1 MRKKWLT
8 GALAAFFISGMIP
21 MTLWADTTDS
31 DELTVTDVTLIDDG
45 ETVSENEEE
54 TEAAGG
60 YLRTT
65 DDMDVPSLS
74 EEDGSE
80 ALLRDAEVPSV
91 YNPKASGFTGGYTL
105 PAVRNQNP
113 YGTCW
118 AFASLASSE
127 LSLLRSYQTSEDLS
141 ELQLAYFTYHSS
153 TDPLGGTEG
162 DSVSCVS
169 DAYPNYLNL
178 GGNYNFSVV
187 SMMNWI
193 GAADETAVPYSKAA
207 ATLSSGLDASYEYSY
222 DVAHLQ
228 NYYRINIKT
237 DPQEVKKAIMEYGAV
252 GVSYLD
258 RLLAYSYSTNAYY
271 NNTTS
276 GDGHAVTIV
285 GWDDAFSRTNFG
297 SDSSDQPS
305 ADGAWLIRNSWG
317 SDDMSRNGYF
327 WMSYADASL
336 SNAAYVF
343 LAEPAD
349 NYDHNYQYD
358 GSILSSNLSQS
369 NEFAAANVFTS
380 KAENGEKLKAVS
392 FVPTTSEVTYTV
404 NIYKNLTDPK
414 NPESGTKISEATT
427 TGTTSFAG
435 AYTVK
440 LNQEVDLKKGDTFS
454 VIVKVKKDGQSVGL
468 QMERSES
475 DFDGEFRKSV
485 HCVASAKD
493 GQSFLWGWA
502 SDWSK
507 LTWNDYGASDN
518 ANFRIK
524 AYTVDAAH
532 TPVSTYTVHFDANG
546 GNVAT
551 SSVVVTKGK
560 TYGTL
565 PTPARDG
572 YEFLGWYT
580 DASAGTRI
588 KEDSVVSISADQTL
602 YAHWKQT
609 QVTPS
614 EPETPSGT
622 LVTTYNR
629 ISFYRGSDG
638 KLRCYDS
645 NNTLLINRF
654 VFDGSYTYYMQADGT
669 PMKDRLTYHPD
680 GEHIIYLDT
689 EGHEVFTNF
698 QYCPSVGYTCYFDS
712 QGYLYKDQITFV
724 GNSVYYLN
732 ANGAMEQSGWFRFA
746 NGLDYGFANSDGTL
760 ITTGFSYDPYGRVV
774 FYHWNGMV
782 ARGLISDGVYYYSM
796 DTTDG
801 HYLGQFPVQ

>member
-1 MRKKWLT
+1 MQKKWLT
-8 GALAAFFISGMIP
+8 GVLMAFFISGVIP
-21 MTLWADTTDS
+21 MTLWADTTDRE
-31 DELTVTDVTLIDDG
+31 ELKVTDVTLIDAG
-45 ETVSENEEE
+45 EAAAENEAN

-74 EEDGSE
+74 DEDGEES
-80 ALLRDAEVPSV
+80 LFRDAAVPSV

-118 AFASLASSE
+118 AFASLATSE
-127 LSLLRSYQTSEDLS
+127 MSLLRNYQTSVDLS

-153 TDPLGGTEG
+153 TDPLGGTQG

-207 ATLSSGLDASYEYSY
+207 ETLDKGLNTDYEYGY

-237 DPQEVKKAIMEYGAV
+237 DPEEVKKAIMEYGAV

-258 RLLAYSYSTNAYY
+258 RSFAYSYSTNAYY

-285 GWDDAFSRTNFG
+285 GWDDTFSKTRFG

-305 ADGAWLIRNSWG
+305 TDGAWLIRNSWG

-343 LAEPAD
+343 LAEPSD

-358 GSILSSNLSQS
+358 GSILSSNMSIT
-369 NEFAAANVFTS
+369 NEFTAANVFTS
-380 KAENGEKLKAVS
+380 KAEDGEILKAVS
-392 FVPTTSEVTYTV
+392 FVVPEATQVTYTV
-404 NIYKNLTDPK
+404 RIYKNLTDAA
-414 NPESGTKISEATT
+414 NPESGTQITAAATKGTT
-427 TGTTSFAG
+427 TFAG

-440 LNQEVDLKKGDTFS
+440 LNQGVELKEGDTFS
-454 VIVKVKKDGQSVGL
+454 VVVTVEKTGASVGL
-468 QMERSES
+468 QTERGANEMI
-475 DFDGEFRKSV
+475 GNTVE
-485 HCVASAKD
+485 CVASAKK
-493 GQSFLWGWA
+493 GQSFLKMWDSWG
-502 SDWSK
+502 
-507 LTWNDYGASDN
+507 DYGELYN
-518 ANFRIK
+518 ENFRIK
-524 AYTVDAAH
+524 AYTDDTAQ
-532 TPVSTYTVHFDANG
+532 TTQKTYTVRFNANG
-546 GNVAT
+546 GTVST
-551 SSVVVTKGK
+551 SSKTVTKGK

-565 PTPARDG
+565 PTPVRSG

-580 DASAGTRI
+580 DAGAGTRI
-588 KEDSVVSISADQTL
+588 KAESVVSLSADQTL

-609 QVTPS
+609 K
-614 EPETPSGT
+614 ETPSGT
-622 LVTTYNR
+622 FVTTYNG
-629 ISFYRGSDG
+629 ITFYRGSDG
-638 KLRCYDS
+638 KLRCYDKDK
-645 NNTLLINRF
+645 NLLINQF

-732 ANGAMEQSGWFRFA
+732 ANGAMEQGGWFQFA
-746 NGLDYGFANSDGTL
+746 NGMDYGYANTDGTL
-760 ITTGFSYDPYGRVV
+760 VTTGFSYDPYGRVV

>member
-1 MRKKWLT
+1 
-8 GALAAFFISGMIP
+8 
-21 MTLWADTTDS
+21 
-31 DELTVTDVTLIDDG
+31 
-45 ETVSENEEE
+45 
-54 TEAAGG
+54 
-60 YLRTT
+60 
-65 DDMDVPSLS
+65 
-74 EEDGSE
+74 
-80 ALLRDAEVPSV
+80 
-91 YNPKASGFTGGYTL
+91 
-105 PAVRNQNP
+105 
-113 YGTCW
+113 
-118 AFASLASSE
+118 
-127 LSLLRSYQTSEDLS
+127 
-141 ELQLAYFTYHSS
+141 
-153 TDPLGGTEG
+153 
-162 DSVSCVS
+162 
-169 DAYPNYLNL
+169 
-178 GGNYNFSVV
+178 
-187 SMMNWI
+187 
-193 GAADETAVPYSKAA
+193 
-207 ATLSSGLDASYEYSY
+207 
-222 DVAHLQ
+222 
-228 NYYRINIKT
+228 
-237 DPQEVKKAIMEYGAV
+237 ME
-252 GVSYLD
+252 
-258 RLLAYSYSTNAYY
+258 
-271 NNTTS
+271 
-276 GDGHAVTIV
+276 I
-285 GWDDAFSRTNFG
+285 W
-297 SDSSDQPS
+297 
-305 ADGAWLIRNSWG
+305 
-317 SDDMSRNGYF
+317 
-327 WMSYADASL
+327 
-336 SNAAYVF
+336 
-343 LAEPAD
+343 
-349 NYDHNYQYD
+349 
-358 GSILSSNLSQS
+358 
-369 NEFAAANVFTS
+369 
-380 KAENGEKLKAVS
+380 
-392 FVPTTSEVTYTV
+392 
-404 NIYKNLTDPK
+404 
-414 NPESGTKISEATT
+414 
-427 TGTTSFAG
+427 
-435 AYTVK
+435 
-440 LNQEVDLKKGDTFS
+440 DLKLFHIILWMK
-454 VIVKVKKDGQSVGL
+454 
-468 QMERSES
+468 
-475 DFDGEFRKSV
+475 FRKSV

-645 NNTLLINRF
+645 SNTLLINRF

-782 ARGLISDGVYYYSM
+782 ARGLISDGAYYYSM
-796 DTTDG
+796 DNTDG
-801 HYLGQFPVQ
+801 HYLGQFPVSQ

>member
-8 GALAAFFISGMIP
+8 GALAAFVISGMIP

-65 DDMDVPSLS
+65 DDMDVPPLS

-80 ALLRDAEVPSV
+80 ALLRDAEVPPV

-127 LSLLRSYQTSEDLS
+127 LSLLRNYQTSEDLS

-187 SMMNWI
+187 SLMNWI

-258 RLLAYSYSTNAYY
+258 RSFAYSYSTNAYY

-285 GWDDAFSRTNFG
+285 GWDDTFSRTNFG

-317 SDDMSRNGYF
+317 SDDMSRSGYF

-343 LAEPAD
+343 F
-349 NYDHNYQYD
+349 
-358 GSILSSNLSQS
+358 GR
-369 NEFAAANVFTS
+369 
-380 KAENGEKLKAVS
+380 
-392 FVPTTSEVTYTV
+392 TV
-404 NIYKNLTDPK
+404 
-414 NPESGTKISEATT
+414 G
-427 TGTTSFAG
+427 
-435 AYTVK
+435 
-440 LNQEVDLKKGDTFS
+440 
-454 VIVKVKKDGQSVGL
+454 
-468 QMERSES
+468 
-475 DFDGEFRKSV
+475 
-485 HCVASAKD
+485 
-493 GQSFLWGWA
+493 
-502 SDWSK
+502 
-507 LTWNDYGASDN
+507 
-518 ANFRIK
+518 
-524 AYTVDAAH
+524 
-532 TPVSTYTVHFDANG
+532 
-546 GNVAT
+546 
-551 SSVVVTKGK
+551 
-560 TYGTL
+560 
-565 PTPARDG
+565 
-572 YEFLGWYT
+572 
-580 DASAGTRI
+580 
-588 KEDSVVSISADQTL
+588 
-602 YAHWKQT
+602 
-609 QVTPS
+609 
-614 EPETPSGT
+614 
-622 LVTTYNR
+622 
-629 ISFYRGSDG
+629 
-638 KLRCYDS
+638 
-645 NNTLLINRF
+645 
-654 VFDGSYTYYMQADGT
+654 
-669 PMKDRLTYHPD
+669 
-680 GEHIIYLDT
+680 
-689 EGHEVFTNF
+689 
-698 QYCPSVGYTCYFDS
+698 
-712 QGYLYKDQITFV
+712 
-724 GNSVYYLN
+724 
-732 ANGAMEQSGWFRFA
+732 
-746 NGLDYGFANSDGTL
+746 
-760 ITTGFSYDPYGRVV
+760 
-774 FYHWNGMV
+774 
-782 ARGLISDGVYYYSM
+782 
-796 DTTDG
+796 
-801 HYLGQFPVQ
+801 